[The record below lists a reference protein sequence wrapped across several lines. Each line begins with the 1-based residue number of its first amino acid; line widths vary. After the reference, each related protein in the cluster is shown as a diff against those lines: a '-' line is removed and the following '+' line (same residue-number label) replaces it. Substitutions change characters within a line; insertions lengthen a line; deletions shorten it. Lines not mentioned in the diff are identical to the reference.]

1 MEKKKDFPEG
11 KVLLPYSGVQSFL
24 KMYFGITEIS
34 IVRSVW
40 NAVNTYHLQNNAS
53 DNRKCMTEGKYF
65 SCENILPDKLSG
77 AVSFVIWLNS
87 GYKRILHDQS
97 LSDLRQDLLLYFY
110 ANKSNLLRL
119 YKLAVRRNRKCGKK
133 FFGVKTFL
141 INRFRKVFM
150 RKINNY
156 LYAVNIPYRLQ
167 EKLKKANLVLMGSA
181 RVSNSTHKEFTKIVE
196 NYQRDTYRYLSV
208 DTIFHIAALKNFRKR
223 LSRIE
228 QQMIDM
234 RLDGHEISFIASKLG
249 KSSGYI
255 RNLNSGINKKLSRY
269 EHP

>member
-11 KVLLPYSGVQSFL
+11 KVLIPYSGVQSFL

-40 NAVNTYHLQNNAS
+40 NAVNTYHLQNSAS

-119 YKLAVRRNRKCGKK
+119 YRRVSRRRRKAGKR
-133 FFGVKTFL
+133 FFSLRTFL
-141 INRFRKVFM
+141 VHRFRKVFQ
-150 RKINNY
+150 RKINQY
-156 LYAVNIPYRLQ
+156 LYAVHIPFRLQ
-167 EKLKKANLVLMGSA
+167 EKLKKANLVLMESA
-181 RVSNSTHKEFTKIVE
+181 RVSNSTHAEFSKIVE
-196 NYQRDTYRYLSV
+196 KYQRDTYRYLSV

-255 RNLNSGINKKLSRY
+255 RNLNSGLNKKLSRY